1 MADHGTD
8 AHSGLR
14 WLAAGAFVSL
24 FGFVVATLL
33 HNSAATGSM
42 FYPPLHLDSRQWSN
56 VMECYEAGGPQDA
69 PREARVAAIAA
80 MLSESGGY
88 NMANDGTGSDAP
100 EEVVESLAH
109 DYDRVVTDSGSA
121 MGVLQW
127 VYPERG
133 SVPDLM
139 NPSWVCEEFYKRYA
153 DMDSSGSV
161 AERIAGVQRNAFG
174 PKAYEENVDVAER
187 VVARISP

>member
-1 MADHGTD
+1 MADHGTG

-24 FGFVVATLL
+24 FGLVVATLL

-88 NMANDGTGSDAP
+88 NMANDGTGSDDP

-109 DYDRVVTDSGSA
+109 DYDRVVTDNGSA

-139 NPSWVCEEFYKRYA
+139 NPSW
-153 DMDSSGSV
+153 SV

-174 PKAYEENVDVAER
+174 PEVYEKNIDAAER
-187 VVARISP
+187 VVSRISP

>member
-1 MADHGTD
+1 MADHGTNS
-8 AHSGLR
+8 HSGLR
-14 WLAAGAFVSL
+14 GFTAGAFIAL
-24 FGFVVATLL
+24 FVFAIAKLL
-33 HNSAATGSM
+33 YNSATTGAM
-42 FYPPLHLDSRQWSN
+42 FYPPLHLDYRQGSN
-56 VMECYEAGGPQDA
+56 VMDCYEAGGPQDA

-109 DYDRVVTDSGSA
+109 DHDRVVTDSGSA

-153 DMDSSGSV
+153 DTDSSGSA
-161 AERIAGVQRNAFG
+161 AERIADVQRNAFG
-174 PKAYEENVDVAER
+174 PEVYEKNIDAAER
-187 VVARISP
+187 VVSRISP